1 MHPFDATFPAAGSS
15 NRKGSSTGGMM
26 ISAWSMLL
34 ATTLHAAPQA
44 SAAGLK
50 VRAPEPTSPNTAIA
64 FRAPA
69 PPALDG
75 RDGDAIWANAAV
87 ITGFREFTPVEDGDP
102 RFRTEARVA
111 YDARNLYVFVRAY
124 DTAPDSILKL
134 LSRRDV
140 RSSSD
145 QIKIVIDSYHDRRS
159 GFEFAVNPAGV
170 KRDFAIYD
178 DGNEDD
184 AWDAVWDVATTVDSL
199 GWTAEFRIPLSQ
211 LRYARAE
218 VNTFGFGIW
227 RDIERHTER
236 VSWPLY
242 RPSQPGLSSQLGDLT
257 GLRGL
262 AAPRRAEL
270 VPYAIARSAERSD
283 GGDGFARYQAVSAGA
298 DLKLGL
304 GPNLTLDGTVNP
316 DFGQVEADPAVLN
329 LGTFETFFQER
340 RPFFVEG
347 TGIFDV
353 PVNCNVVNCSGEG
366 LFYSRRIGRT
376 PQALDAYGDA
386 TSPLSTTII
395 GAGKLTGRLPA
406 GTTIGLLE
414 AVTAREVGS
423 ADRTIEPATNYAALR
438 VQQDF
443 RQGNSG
449 VGLMVT
455 GVNRALDEWTGDL
468 LRRDAW
474 VGALDVRHR
483 FLANQFEVRGK
494 LDLSH
499 VSGSSAAIDATQR
512 NAVHNYQRPD
522 ADLGY
527 DPTRTSLSGDAEELQ
542 VAKVAGLWRFETS
555 YQRRSPGF
563 EVNDLGYLRRGDQQS
578 WSTWSQIRFLTPTPV
593 YRQVFW
599 NTNWWMQWTT
609 DGLPQDRAFNTN
621 VHTQLQN
628 RWWLHA
634 GGTFGQLG
642 TTYCDRC
649 ARGGPALRNSSFQ
662 NAWGGIEGDSRNAVT
677 PFLWSSYFRGDEGRS
692 HGWDLSPEVDFRV
705 ASQLNLSLSFSVSGN
720 TDDSQWY
727 GNITDSTGTTH
738 YTFAH
743 LEQVTTALTGRVDF
757 TFTPTLSLQVYAQPF
772 VSKGTYSDVRE
783 LDDPRAADYDG
794 RFRAYDDPA
803 VSADPGGFDFKQF
816 RSNVVLRWE
825 YRPGSA
831 LYFVWA
837 TGRSASAPVAG
848 DRSVIGNFNDL
859 FGLPSNDT
867 FLVKASYWI
876 NW

>member
-1 MHPFDATFPAAGSS
+1 MGVIQAVLL
-15 NRKGSSTGGMM
+15 
-26 ISAWSMLL
+26 LL
-34 ATTLHAAPQA
+34 ATTLPGPQA
-44 SAAGLK
+44 S
-50 VRAPEPTSPNTAIA
+50 VRGIRVGPPPPATAVA
-64 FRAPA
+64 FRARTA
-69 PPALDG
+69 PTIDG
-75 RDGDAIWANAAV
+75 RDDDAIWTNAAV

-111 YDARNLYVFVRAY
+111 YDPRNLYVFVRAF
-124 DTAPDSILKL
+124 DTAPDSILPL

-140 RSSSD
+140 RSASD
-145 QIKIVIDSYHDRRS
+145 QIKVVIDSYHDRRS

-170 KRDFAIYD
+170 KRDYAIYN

-184 AWDAVWDVATTVDSL
+184 AWDAVWDVATAIDSL

-218 VNTFGFGIW
+218 VNTFGFGVW

-242 RPSQPGLSSQLGDLT
+242 RPSRPGLSSQLGELT

-262 AAPRRAEL
+262 AAPRRIEL
-270 VPYAIARSAERSD
+270 LPYAIAQSAERGGSD
-283 GGDGFARYQAVSAGA
+283 GFDRYQRVSAGA

-304 GPNLTLDGTVNP
+304 GPNLTLDATVNP

-353 PVNCNVVNCSGEG
+353 PVNCNVVNCSGET
-366 LFYSRRIGRT
+366 LFYSRRIGRA
-376 PQALDAYGDA
+376 PQALGLYGDA
-386 TSPLSTTII
+386 TSPLATTIL
-395 GAGKLTGRLPA
+395 GAGKLTGRLP
-406 GTTIGLLE
+406 GGMTIGVLE
-414 AVTAREVGS
+414 AVTARELGA
-423 ADRTIEPATNYAALR
+423 ADRTIEPATNYAAVR

-449 VGLMVT
+449 LGMMVT
-455 GVNRALDEWTGDL
+455 GVHRALDEWTLDL

-474 VGALDVRHR
+474 AGAVDFRHR
-483 FLANQFEVRGK
+483 FLQNRFEIQGK
-494 LDLSH
+494 LDLSR
-499 VSGSSAAIDATQR
+499 VSGSPAAIDATQR
-512 NAVHNYQRPD
+512 SPVHNYQRPD
-522 ADLGY
+522 ADFGY

-542 VAKVAGLWRFETS
+542 VGKISGMWRFQTS

-578 WSTWSQIRFLTPTPV
+578 WSTWSQLRFLTPTSV
-593 YRQVFW
+593 YRQIFW
-599 NTNWWMQWTT
+599 NSNWWMHWTT
-609 DGLPQDRAFNTN
+609 AGLPQERAFNTN
-621 VHTQLQN
+621 THVQFQN

-634 GGTFGQLG
+634 GGTVGQLG
-642 TTYCDRC
+642 ATYCDRC
-649 ARGGPALRNSSFQ
+649 ARGGPALRNSAFQ
-662 NAWGGIEGDSRNAVT
+662 NVWGGIEGDSRHAVT
-677 PFLWSSYFRGDEGRS
+677 PYLWSSYFRGDEGLS
-692 HGWDLSPEVDFRV
+692 HGWDVSPEVDVRV
-705 ASQLNLSLSFSVSGN
+705 ASQLNVSLSFSVSGN

-727 GNITDSTGTTH
+727 GNFTDTAGTTH

-743 LEQVTTALTGRVDF
+743 LDQITTSLTGRVDF

-772 VSKGTYSDVRE
+772 VTKGTYTDVRE
-783 LDDPRAADYDG
+783 LNDPRAADYAD
-794 RFRAYDDPA
+794 RFRPYDDRA
-803 VSADPGGFDFKQF
+803 ASVDPGGFNFKQF

-831 LYFVWA
+831 LYLVWA
-837 TGRSASAPVAG
+837 TGRSASAPLEG
-848 DRSVIGNFNDL
+848 DRSITGNFNDL
-859 FGLPSNDT
+859 FRLPSNDT